1 MLVIYKLMAKDLVG
15 ELVVLYQWLW
25 LLSVYIFKTPG
36 INRPRSA
43 VGNVSGNRCQSDCR
57 YRGREFDP
65 SWPGPIFSRRL

>member
-25 LLSVYIFKTPG
+25 LLSVNIFKTPG
-36 INRPRSA
+36 ITRPRSA
-43 VGNVSGNRCQSDCR
+43 VGNVSGNRCESDCR

-65 SWPGPIFSRRL
+65 SRPGPILSRRL